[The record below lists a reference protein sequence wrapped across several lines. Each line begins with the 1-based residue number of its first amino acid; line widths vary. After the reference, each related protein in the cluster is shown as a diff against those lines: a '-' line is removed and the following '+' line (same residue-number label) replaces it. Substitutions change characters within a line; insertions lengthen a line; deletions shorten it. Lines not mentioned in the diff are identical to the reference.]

1 MTKNE
6 QNLWNKIN
14 DFQFDKPNIRL
25 TFSQRLARENGFSES
40 FAKQIVEEYKKYL
53 FLCCV
58 SEQPVTPSNYVD
70 LAWHLHLTYTKSYWE
85 DLCQNTLGK
94 MLHHNPTEGGKKE
107 GNKYRNWY
115 DYTLNLYEQ
124 KFGIKPPKTVWEDP
138 KIRFQNNFINVNIY
152 ENWVVPKP
160 KVSSLLKPLKLVGI
174 LLLCSSIII
183 SCTDSAPAPLFF
195 FFGFVGLMILIKV
208 ISSSFKNDRNVN
220 SDSSGSGCSLTS
232 GSIISDSDSHSHGH
246 DGDGDSNGDGNDG
259 GDSGGDSGCSSG
271 CGGGCGGGGD

>member
-14 DFQFDKPNIRL
+14 NFQFDKPNIRL
-25 TFSQRLARENGFSES
+25 TFSQRLARENGFSEV
-40 FAKQIVEEYKKYL
+40 FARQIVEEYKKYI

-107 GNKYRNWY
+107 GNKYKNWY
-115 DYTLNLYEQ
+115 DYTLKLYEQ
-124 KFGIKPPKTVWEDP
+124 KFGIKPLKTVWEDP

-160 KVSSLLKPLKLVGI
+160 KVSALLKPLKLVGI
-174 LLLCSSIII
+174 LFLCSSIII
-183 SCTDSAPAPLFF
+183 SCTDSSPTPLFF
-195 FFGFVGLMILIKV
+195 FLGFAGLVILMKI
-208 ISSSFKNDRNVN
+208 ISNSSKNDRNVN
-220 SDSSGSGCSLTS
+220 SDYSGSGSTS
-232 GSIISDSDSHSHGH
+232 SGISDSDSHSHGH
-246 DGDGDSNGDGNDG
+246 DGDGDSNGDGGDS
-259 GDSGGDSGCSSG
+259 GDSGGDSG